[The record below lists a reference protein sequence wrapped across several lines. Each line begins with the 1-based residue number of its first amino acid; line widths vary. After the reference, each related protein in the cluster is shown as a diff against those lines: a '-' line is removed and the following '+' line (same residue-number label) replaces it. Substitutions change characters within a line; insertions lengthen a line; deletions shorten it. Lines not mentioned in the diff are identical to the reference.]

1 MIGKMKR
8 ADLVENFLNMLV
20 AEKGAAQNTIK
31 SYRRDV
37 EMFLEEIPEVS
48 LVDLT
53 TKDITEYIE
62 KLSVKYATR
71 SVARK
76 VSVIRDFFKFLY
88 IEKEIKENP
97 AADIF
102 SPKKEKP
109 LPKFLTK
116 EDIQKLFEVLAKKK
130 GLNHGRLA
138 VMLELMY
145 ACGLRVSE
153 LVGLTEN
160 CINYDR
166 KQILVRG
173 KGGKERIIPVAEKAL
188 RAVLDYQSYRMEF
201 VREKQKSPWLFPSLT
216 SESGHMTR
224 DAFYKDVKQIAV
236 EAGISP
242 SKVSPHVFRHSFA
255 THLLNGGADLRSV
268 QKMLGHEDIS
278 TTEIYTHIVSEA
290 LLKKVQQLHPLS
302 KLKQ

>member
-1 MIGKMKR
+1 MKR